1 MFAILTAYGDAAE
14 IARQARVFSH
24 DGPIRIHAGIIWGQ
38 GKDAAEAD
46 CQRRLKEM
54 GRCQEK

>member
-1 MFAILTAYGDAAE
+1 MLARLTAYGDAAE

-24 DGPIRIHAGIIWGQ
+24 DGPIRIDAGIIWGQ
-38 GKDAAEAD
+38 GKAAAEAD

-54 GRCQEK
+54 GR